1 MSKPFHDFAKEAEK
15 LSPLSIMSEQT
26 KASSCINLLSIL
38 CTMTGLAML
47 RRNAV
52 LCLPGMKSCC
62 KAPDHDYCCSK
73 LPGCPQEQAKN
84 ALKSNWR
91 KIVRCF
97 LEASIYCA
105 LYHHA
110 TEELKKRTKKRRWV
124 LLILVPHP
132 LIIHVSSAVYFVH
145 FILSHRI
152 LACMV
157 GEGEVLPVDGRGHLN
172 WVSAF

>member
-26 KASSCINLLSIL
+26 KASSCTNLPSIF
-38 CTMTGLAML
+38 CAMTGLAMSG
-47 RRNAV
+47 RNAV
-52 LCLPGMKSCC
+52 LCLPAMKSCC
-62 KAPDHDYCCSK
+62 MAPHHDLCCST

-124 LLILVPHP
+124 LFILVPYTLVVHMSP
-132 LIIHVSSAVYFVH
+132 ALYCVHYNFSS
-145 FILSHRI
+145 RM
-152 LACMV
+152 LACMR
-157 GEGEVLPVDGRGHLN
+157 GEGEVLPLDG
-172 WVSAF
+172 